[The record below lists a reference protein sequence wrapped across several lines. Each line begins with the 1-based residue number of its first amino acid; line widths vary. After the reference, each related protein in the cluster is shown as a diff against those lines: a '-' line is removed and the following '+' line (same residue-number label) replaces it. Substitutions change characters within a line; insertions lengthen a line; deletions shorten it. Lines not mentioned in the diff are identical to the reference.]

1 MKNMAA
7 LPDKVN
13 QNDSCKNYDAPPH
26 AMPAHTR
33 RFDFDELSNVVL
45 CA

>member
-1 MKNMAA
+1 MKNKAA

-13 QNDSCKNYDAPPH
+13 QNDSCKNYDAPH

-33 RFDFDELSNVVL
+33 RFDFDELFNVV